1 MIKIA
6 QAQFSAEYNQ
16 LEPIRKF
23 VEQYAV
29 NLGFASDVVYDLIW
43 SITEIV
49 TNVIKHG
56 YKEQAGTVEVILC
69 RQGKDFI
76 MQVRDE
82 APFFD
87 PKTIP
92 KPDLS
97 LSLDKRP
104 LGGLGLYMTTKLV
117 DSLSHRPTENGG
129 NEINLVKRDIILF

>member
-6 QAQFSAEYNQ
+6 QAHFSAEYNQ

-29 NLGFASDVVYDLIW
+29 NLGFASEVVYDLIW

-56 YKEQAGTVEVILC
+56 YKEKAGTVEVILC

-82 APFFD
+82 APIFD
-87 PKTIP
+87 PKIIP
-92 KPDLS
+92 QPDFS
-97 LSLDKRP
+97 LSLDERP
-104 LGGLGLYMTTKLV
+104 LGGLGLYMTNKLV

-129 NEINLVKRDIILF
+129 NEITLVKRDIM